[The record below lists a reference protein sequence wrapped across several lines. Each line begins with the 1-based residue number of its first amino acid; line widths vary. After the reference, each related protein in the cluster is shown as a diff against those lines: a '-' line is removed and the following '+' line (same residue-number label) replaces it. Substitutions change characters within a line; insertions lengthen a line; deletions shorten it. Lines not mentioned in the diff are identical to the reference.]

1 MMLHADGT
9 APDDVMAYAE
19 RWLLV
24 DRPRAAKSVEF
35 MCDPTWRAY
44 ISCYVE
50 GLPLCRDFVD
60 GDPGRFARLLTEQ
73 LLPSDLIAA

>member
-1 MMLHADGT
+1 
-9 APDDVMAYAE
+9 
-19 RWLLV
+19 
-24 DRPRAAKSVEF
+24 